1 MHTVGDSR
9 ADLFDCFYFNLNGD
23 GKFVGVVLIGFG
35 RIEDW
40 LVIIRLV
47 QEMQAADLKET
58 ERVIFI
64 NRSVDLCAISIFIR
78 VCEM

>member
-1 MHTVGDSR
+1 MVGDSR

-40 LVIIRLV
+40 RYYSRWYRKCRR
-47 QEMQAADLKET
+47 QT
-58 ERVIFI
+58 SRRR
-64 NRSVDLCAISIFIR
+64 NG
-78 VCEM
+78 

>member
-40 LVIIRLV
+40 RYYSPGTGNAGGRL
-47 QEMQAADLKET
+47 QGDGT
-58 ERVIFI
+58 GDFY
-64 NRSVDLCAISIFIR
+64 
-78 VCEM
+78 